1 MTKLLR
7 YLRPHALPIL
17 ICLALLFG
25 QAMADLALPDRM
37 SNIVNNGI
45 QKGGVTSPFPEA
57 MSAETYTRIMMF
69 LPEESRDAVGALY
82 SDDVSGE
89 INKFPGLDGARGY
102 ALTETDKDAL
112 SALEL
117 DFSRAMTAH
126 HWAKLFTEN
135 PEAAAEIAKN
145 FNMPSSGEEGMPQMS
160 EAERLAW
167 FTGIINGLDP
177 MMISQA
183 AVQGVLAE
191 YEALGADMSALQTGY
206 ILWAGL
212 QMLLLS
218 LLGAA
223 CSVLVTFFAARIAA
237 SVSAALRHDVFAKV
251 ESFSL
256 AEFDKFST
264 ASLITRT
271 TNDITQIQGLIV
283 MAIRMLIYAPIMGV
297 GGVIYALRKS
307 TSMSWIIALAVVIL
321 LGIIA
326 VLVAVAMPRFQ
337 RVQKLVDR
345 LNLVSRENLS
355 GMMVIRAYNTQ
366 DFEEKR
372 FDAANRDLTDNSL
385 FINRLMSTMMPFMML
400 IMNGVSLLI
409 MWVGAHQIQASALQ
423 IGDMMAFIQYA
434 IQIVMS
440 FLMLSMM
447 FIMMPRAAVSGQ
459 RVAEVLG
466 TDISVKDPQS
476 PKTLS
481 GLSDARRGVVE
492 FKNVSF
498 RFPGAEEDTLH
509 DISFIARPGETTAFI
524 GPTGSGK
531 STVVNLLPRFYDVT
545 GGSVTLGGVDIREL
559 TQKELRDQ
567 IGYVPQKGTLFSG
580 TIASNFEVGRP
591 EASREDME
599 LAAEVAQASDFIA
612 EKGEGFGAEISQGGS
627 NVSGGQR
634 QRLSIARAL
643 IKKPQVF
650 IFDDSFSALDYK
662 TDANLRRAL
671 KRTTGNSTQLIVAQR
686 VGTIMHAEQIIVL
699 NEGRIV
705 GRGRHDELMESC
717 GIYRE
722 IAQSQLRKG
731 EGA

>member
-1 MTKLLR
+1 MTKLFR
-7 YLRPHALPIL
+7 YLKPHMIPII
-17 ICLALLFG
+17 ICVALLFG

-37 SNIVNNGI
+37 SDIVNNGI
-45 QKGGVTSPFPEA
+45 QKGGVTDPFPEA
-57 MSAETYTRIMMF
+57 LSAESFERIMMF
-69 LPEESRDAVGALY
+69 LPAESRDAVSELY
-82 SDDVSGE
+82 SDDVSQKTK
-89 INKFPGLDGARGY
+89 KFPGLADAPGY
-102 ALTETDKDAL
+102 ALVETNKDKLA
-112 SALEL
+112 AVELE
-117 DFSRAMTAH
+117 FSMAMTAH
-126 HWAKLFTEN
+126 YWSKLFTEN
-135 PEAAAEIAKN
+135 PEA
-145 FNMPSSGEEGMPQMS
+145 MS
-160 EAERLAW
+160 EMAENFSMSTTEGADPSLMSAEERVQW
-167 FTGIINGLDP
+167 FTGVISGLNS
-177 MMISQA
+177 MMVSQA

-191 YEALGADMSALQTGY
+191 YEALGADMSSIQTNY

-237 SVSAALRHDVFAKV
+237 SASAAMRHDVFAKV

-297 GGVIYALRKS
+297 GGIMYALRKS
-307 TSMSWIIALAVVIL
+307 TSMSWIIALAVVVL
-321 LGIIA
+321 LGLVIVILAIA
-326 VLVAVAMPRFQ
+326 LPRFQ
-337 RVQKLVDR
+337 KVQKLVDR
-345 LNLVSRENLS
+345 LNLVLRENLS

-366 DFEEKR
+366 EFEEKR
-372 FDAANRDLTDNSL
+372 FDDANSDLTSNNR
-385 FINRLMSTMMPFMML
+385 FINRLMSTMMPVMML
-400 IMNGVSLLI
+400 VMNGVSLLI
-409 MWVGAHQIQASALQ
+409 MWVGAHQIESSALQ

-434 IQIVMS
+434 MQIVMS

-447 FIMMPRAAVSGQ
+447 FIMLPRAAVSGQ

-466 TDISVKDPQS
+466 AGISVRDPEN
-476 PKTLS
+476 PKSLKGAFDS
-481 GLSDARRGVVE
+481 ELGIVE
-492 FKNVSF
+492 FKNVYF
-498 RFPGAEEDTLH
+498 RFPGADEDTLH
-509 DISFIARPGETTAFI
+509 DISFTARPGETTAFI

-545 GGSVTLGGVDIREL
+545 GGSVTLGGVDVREL
-559 TQKELRDQ
+559 SQRELRDH

-580 TIASNFEVGRP
+580 TIASNLEVGKP
-591 EASREDME
+591 GASKDDME
-599 LAAEVAQASDFIA
+599 LAAEVAQAADFIK
-612 EKGEGFGAEISQGGS
+612 EKDEGFGTEISQGGV

-643 IKKPQVF
+643 IKKPPVF

-671 KRTTGNSTQLIVAQR
+671 NQTTRNSTKLIVAQR

-699 NEGRIV
+699 DEGRII
-705 GRGRHDELMESC
+705 GMGRHEELMKTC
-717 GIYRE
+717 DVYRE
-722 IAQSQLRKG
+722 IAESQLRKG
-731 EGA
+731 AEA